1 MKQFKVFIEHEDKWK
16 LFGIFKAND
25 GEMALRLARSSKNEL
40 INQYSFTEDELAYVN
55 MEYEELP
62 HE

>member
-16 LFGIFKAND
+16 FFGTFNAND
-25 GEMALRLARSSKNEL
+25 GDMALELARSSKNEL
-40 INQYSFTEDELAYVN
+40 MNQYCFNENEIPYVN

-62 HE
+62 